1 MISDFFLN
9 HLWQS
14 TLFAAAAALLALL
27 FRQYHARVRYSL
39 WLAASIKFLIP
50 FSLFIAIGN
59 SIHFDNPQS
68 ASLAQPAITFVQEIS
83 QPFGAAKPLPV
94 IPTVVELDQSHLL
107 RSFLFAAWL
116 CGCLAVLALYLVK
129 SRSIRAAV
137 CTATPI
143 AEGRAFEALQ
153 RLKQISGRRLRIRLA
168 CSGSSMEPGVFGIF
182 RPVLLLPEGMLE
194 RLSDAQLDAIVA
206 HELAHAGW
214 RDNMVAAVHMFIEAL
229 FWFHPMIWWLGAKLV
244 QERERACDEEVLR
257 LGKDPQAYAEGI
269 LKICEFY
276 LESPLAC
283 VAGITGSDMKK
294 RIHAIMTQH
303 IGRNLSLAKKLLLA
317 GTGIVAIAIPCAIGF
332 LNTPQIH
339 AQSQN
344 SGDKNPRI
352 AETQRPEPVATP
364 APPPA
369 KTANPALAET
379 STKTPSK
386 TDLEASKPSFDVAS
400 IKPSQLRNGMSA
412 RDEHGRLSFDGVTL
426 KYLIAQAY
434 RIEDYQLSGG
444 PGWVGTDVY
453 TVEAKAAN
461 PEASDSQ
468 THLMLQSLLEER
480 FKLKLHK
487 ETREIQT
494 YSLVIAKD
502 GHKLKEV
509 ESMEGQRFNMSVGPG
524 GKIIV
529 TDSSGKPKTVYG
541 SFSGNNR
548 MPNLTLFGGIQ
559 GFANA
564 LSRILAPRRVID
576 KTGLTGR
583 YEISLE
589 WGREAGGQANL
600 STASGA
606 TGSQAAPTADV
617 SGPSIFTAIQEQL
630 GLKLEPD
637 KGEGDFFVIDSVE
650 KPTEN

>member
-1 MISDFFLN
+1 MNSDFFLN

-14 TLFAAAAALLALL
+14 TLFAAAAALLTLL
-27 FRQYHARVRYSL
+27 FRKNHARVRYAL

-50 FSLFIAIGN
+50 FSLFIAIGS
-59 SIHFDNPQS
+59 SIDFGRQQA
-68 ASLAQPAITFVQEIS
+68 ASIAQPAVAIVEGFS
-83 QPFGAAKPLPV
+83 QPFGSTNLSTQIPAAAKP
-94 IPTVVELDQSHLL
+94 DRSHLFWMVV
-107 RSFLFAAWL
+107 STMWFG
-116 CGCLAVLALYLVK
+116 GCLTVLTFYLVK
-129 SRSIRAAV
+129 GQRMREV
-137 CTATPI
+137 VRK
-143 AEGRAFEALQ
+143 AEVIKQGRVFEALQ
-153 RLKQISGRRLRIRLA
+153 KLEQIHGLRFLIKMK
-168 CSGSSMEPGVFGIF
+168 SSSSLMEPGVFGFF
-182 RPVLLLPEGMLE
+182 RPVLLLPLGMPE
-194 RLSDAQLDAIVA
+194 RLNDSELEAVIA
-206 HELAHAGW
+206 HEISHV
-214 RDNMVAAVHMFIEAL
+214 RRHDNLVAAIHMFIEAL
-229 FWFHPMIWWLGAKLV
+229 FWFHPLVWWLGAKLV

-294 RIHAIMTQH
+294 RIHAIMTQR
-303 IGRNLSLAKKLLLA
+303 IGGNLSWAKKLSLA
-317 GTGIVAIAIPCAIGF
+317 GTAIVAISIPLAIGF
-332 LNTPQIH
+332 LNAPHIQ

-352 AETQRPEPVATP
+352 AETQGPEPVATP

-369 KTANPALAET
+369 KTENPAMAET
-379 STKTPSK
+379 PMKTPSK
-386 TDLEASKPSFDVAS
+386 MDLEASKPSFDVAS

-412 RDEHGRLSFDGVTL
+412 RDEHGRLSFDGITL
-426 KYLIAQAY
+426 KYLIAHAY
-434 RIEDYQLSGG
+434 GIEDYQLSGG

-468 THLMLQSLLEER
+468 TRLMLQSLLEER

-494 YSLVIAKD
+494 YSLMIAKD

-529 TDSSGKPKTVYG
+529 TDSSGKPKTVSG

-548 MPNLTLFGGIQ
+548 MPSLTLFGGIQ

-564 LSRILAPRRVID
+564 LSRMLAPRRVID

-589 WGREAGGQANL
+589 WGREAGQANL
-600 STASGA
+600 SAASGA
-606 TGSQAAPTADV
+606 AASQTAPTAEV